1 MPYLH
6 LIHKREFTTMGIL
19 SGLLP
24 LLALVGCDPQAW
36 EEERKRLQPENFE
49 KVTVGMLEF
58 EVVKILG
65 KPRHTVT
72 YALKPLEQYYNW
84 HWKNSSGDAMIFS
97 AIFDPDKIV
106 IRTETWRDPQD
117 PKLLSA

>member
-1 MPYLH
+1 MLQLR
-6 LIHKREFTTMGIL
+6 LIQKREFTTMGIL
-19 SGLLP
+19 SG

-36 EEERKRLQPENFE
+36 EEERRRLQPENFD
-49 KVTVGMLEF
+49 KITIGMLEF

-72 YALKPLEQYYNW
+72 YALKPLELYYNW
-84 HWKNSSGDAMIFS
+84 HWRNSSNEAMIFS

-117 PKLLSA
+117 PKLQS